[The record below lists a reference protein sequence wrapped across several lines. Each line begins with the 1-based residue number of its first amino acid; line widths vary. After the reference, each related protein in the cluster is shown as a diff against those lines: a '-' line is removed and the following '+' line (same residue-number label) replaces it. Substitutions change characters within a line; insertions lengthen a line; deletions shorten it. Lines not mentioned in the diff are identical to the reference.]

1 MCDHDHEGLDWEDIV
16 LAGSLAEEIFEAERE
31 KERIR
36 REMGEEQEEKMK
48 RATRIFKTITPAA
61 ISPDR

>member
-1 MCDHDHEGLDWEDIV
+1 MRALKEGLMCDHDHEGLDWEDVV

-36 REMGEEQEEKMK
+36 REMGEEQEEDEK
-48 RATRIFKTITPAA
+48 
-61 ISPDR
+61 SDEDL

>member
-1 MCDHDHEGLDWEDIV
+1 MCDHDHEGLDWEDVV

-36 REMGEEQEEKMK
+36 REMGEEQEEDEK
-48 RATRIFKTITPAA
+48 
-61 ISPDR
+61 SDQDL